1 MVENMT
7 HEPAIECLNLT
18 KKYKSFTAVDNLD
31 LIVEKGQIYGF
42 LGPNGAGKTTTIR
55 MITGLIH
62 PTSGVVK
69 ICGFDIQKNFYE
81 AIKKIGVMLE
91 SPGFYPYLSAFQNLK
106 ILAEYSGLTDFSRR
120 IDEALKI
127 VGLTERAKDKVST
140 YSRGMLQR
148 LGIAQALL
156 SDPEILILDEP
167 TNGLDPAGIF
177 KIRSLIT
184 QLSVYENKTIFLSS
198 HLLREVESIC
208 NKVVIINN
216 GKIIG
221 GGHMEEL
228 IKNNPDGLEQY
239 FFKLT
244 REENK

>member
-1 MVENMT
+1 MT
-7 HEPAIECLNLT
+7 HEPAIECLKLT
-18 KKYKSFTAVDNLD
+18 KKYESFLAVDNLD
-31 LIVEKGQIYGF
+31 LVVEKGQIHGF

-62 PTSGVVK
+62 PTSGTVR
-69 ICGFDIQKNFYE
+69 ICGVDIQKYFYE
-81 AIKKIGVMLE
+81 AVKKIGVMLE

-106 ILAEYSGLTDFSRR
+106 ILAEYSELTDFSKR
-120 IDEALKI
+120 IDEVLKI
-127 VGLTERAKDKVST
+127 VGLSERTKDKVST

-177 KIRSLIT
+177 EIRALIT
-184 QLSVYENKTIFLSS
+184 QLSIYENKTIFLSS

-228 IKNNPDGLEQY
+228 IKTNPDGLEEY
-239 FFKLT
+239 FFRLT
-244 REENK
+244 KEVDK